1 MGLLQNT
8 WFVGISTG
16 IISGILVFFLTKW
29 IMDRKGKTEYYK
41 QVANANHNV
50 INALKPYIADQ
61 GLPTRDI
68 FEALISSTSREL
80 GVVKSDMYTVT
91 TYCEE
96 LIREIMGDV
105 YVSNEK
111 KREYTNSLAQYR
123 QKELEKKEDVFEIKK
138 AEAPGT
144 YANRMRFQMSLYVSG
159 MAAILSMF
167 SAVFLMVSKENWKT
181 QSFWYPFDNNPIL
194 WLPLLLVVLI
204 LILAMSVVMMEMI
217 LQIIRRRKNL
227 SEQQEKED

>member
-1 MGLLQNT
+1 M
-8 WFVGISTG
+8 
-16 IISGILVFFLTKW
+16 
-29 IMDRKGKTEYYK
+29 
-41 QVANANHNV
+41 NH
-50 INALKPYIADQ
+50 INLH
-61 GLPTRDI
+61 L
-68 FEALISSTSREL
+68 
-80 GVVKSDMYTVT
+80 
-91 TYCEE
+91 
-96 LIREIMGDV
+96 
-105 YVSNEK
+105 
-111 KREYTNSLAQYR
+111 
-123 QKELEKKEDVFEIKK
+123 KELEKKEDVFEIKK

-181 QSFWYPFDNNPIL
+181 QSLWYPFDNNPIL